1 MQCSD
6 NCILNTAYCILN
18 TGGHMKIDVG
28 LLVPNVLDMPNLAK
42 TAEAIGFSGV
52 WTSETQHD
60 PFLPLALAAEH
71 TQRIE
76 LGTAIAVAFPRS
88 PTVHAHIA
96 WDLQAASKGRFVLGL
111 GTQVKAHIE
120 RRFGMTWESPA
131 KKLREY
137 ILAMRALWEAWQGEG
152 KVNFR
157 GEFYKI
163 TLMSPFFNPG
173 PIDNPN
179 IPIYIAGVNE
189 HLCRVAGEVC
199 QGFHVHP
206 FHTPEYIRQVVI
218 PNVKLG
224 AEQAGRTRADVQ
236 LSSSIF
242 VATDEYERE
251 AVRTQISFYAST
263 PSYKAVL
270 DAHGWGEVN
279 EKLGPLAARGKWDDM
294 PELITDEILNE
305 VAIIAPWEE
314 IPARIQEK
322 YKGLLDRVALYLPF
336 DPDEADKWK
345 KLVNGFSR

>member
-1 MQCSD
+1 
-6 NCILNTAYCILN
+6 
-18 TGGHMKIDVG
+18 MKLDVG
-28 LLVPNVLDMPNLAK
+28 ILVPNLLDIPNLARA
-42 TAEAIGFSGV
+42 AEEIGFAGL
-52 WTSETQHD
+52 WTSETQHE

-71 TQRIE
+71 THRIE

-88 PTVHAHIA
+88 PTVLAHIA
-96 WDLQAASKGRFVLGL
+96 WDLQRASQGRFILGL

-131 KKLREY
+131 KKLREQ
-137 ILAMRALWEAWQGEG
+137 ILAMLAIWAAWQGDG

-163 TLMSPFFNPG
+163 TLMTPFFNPG
-173 PIDNPN
+173 PIEHPD

-206 FHTPEYIRQVVI
+206 FHTAQYIREIVM

-224 AEQAGRTRADVQ
+224 AEKVNRTRADVQ

-242 VATDEYERE
+242 VATNETERE
-251 AVRTQISFYAST
+251 AVRQQISFYAST
-263 PSYKAVL
+263 PSYKAIL
-270 DAHGWGEVN
+270 DVHGWGEVN
-279 EKLGPLAARGKWDDM
+279 EQLGPLAARGKWDEM
-294 PELITDEILNE
+294 PKLITDEILNA

-314 IPARIQEK
+314 VPARIQER

-336 DPDEADKWK
+336 DPRDAAKWRTLANAFK
-345 KLVNGFSR
+345 